1 MSKSQAIRQKSREI
15 ECGVLKDNV
24 ERGRER
30 EIIVVYQKVVTS
42 KTMWESLAWEQ
53 NKHLF
58 KACVD

>member
-24 ERGRER
+24 ER